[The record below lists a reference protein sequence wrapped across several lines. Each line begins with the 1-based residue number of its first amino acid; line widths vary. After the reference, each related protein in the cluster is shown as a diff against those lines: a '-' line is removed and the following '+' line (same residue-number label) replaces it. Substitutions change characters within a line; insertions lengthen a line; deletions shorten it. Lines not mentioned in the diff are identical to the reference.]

1 MGSKLGPT
9 LPSKNPS
16 LTLKTP
22 ELAHHAHQV
31 LDLPLLAGANYVENR
46 FGDVAGVDPFSVRE
60 RTDSSSPLSAP
71 LSRHYSSQM
80 RSAPLSVRCCLI
92 SALITTRRSP
102 RGGRTDSASRMPEP
116 LCLRGTRFRKIDA
129 DSRRMWALRAAAM
142 NRCNRQETPDML
154 DPIGPTSV
162 NVEEL
167 NLEGLVAASACG
179 FLWLTCPCAS

>member
-92 SALITTRRSP
+92 SALITTRRSS
-102 RGGRTDSASRMPEP
+102 RDGRTASASRMPEP
-116 LCLRGTRFRKIDA
+116 PIPGAYRPYARLRYGAIARK
-129 DSRRMWALRAAAM
+129 R
-142 NRCNRQETPDML
+142 
-154 DPIGPTSV
+154 
-162 NVEEL
+162 
-167 NLEGLVAASACG
+167 
-179 FLWLTCPCAS
+179 LTCWTQLDLHR